1 MLRSNIRWCSD
12 RLGLPSGNGEV
23 VRLAFALDCHDGEV
37 ISWVATTAGISS
49 EVTSLL
55 V

>member
-1 MLRSNIRWCSD
+1 MLLSNIRWCSD
-12 RLGLPSGNGEV
+12 GLGLPAGNGEV
-23 VRLAFALDCHDGEV
+23 VRLAFPLDCHDGEV

-55 V
+55 F